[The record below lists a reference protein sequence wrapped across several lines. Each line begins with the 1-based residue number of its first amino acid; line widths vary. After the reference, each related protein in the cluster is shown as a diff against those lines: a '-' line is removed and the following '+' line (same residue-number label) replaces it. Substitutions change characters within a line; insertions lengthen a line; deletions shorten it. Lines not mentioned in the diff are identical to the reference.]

1 MKLSKTGGIA
11 AVALLGTVA
20 IAGCGTVNN
29 ALSAKTSEI
38 EYFRVY
44 NIKTAASVNV
54 IAHAAANG
62 IGKDIDGMQEV
73 YPINTSG
80 VTPSKPGYM
89 KLVDPFEGSPMG
101 AFAASAGS
109 VGFKLANCPGAAWT
123 AKANKVVAGDDRE
136 SFDMCLF
143 PQSGGYQLDIS
154 GDLVTETGGI
164 NLSLLI
170 ARSVVNHV
178 MGSPKEFMDKAFADT
193 LDSIHAAVP
202 SAQLAFVRGEPMPGP
217 LPWISHTVL
226 AE

>member
-1 MKLSKTGGIA
+1 MKMSKTGAIA
-11 AVALLGTVA
+11 AVALLGTA
-20 IAGCGTVNN
+20 ALTGCGTVNN
-29 ALSAKTSEI
+29 ALSAKTTET

-44 NIKTAASVNV
+44 NITTAASASV

-62 IGKDIDGMQEV
+62 IGKDINGMQEA

-80 VTPSKPGYM
+80 VIPRKPGYM
-89 KLVDPFEGSPMG
+89 KLVDPFAGSPMG
-101 AFAASAGS
+101 AFAATAGS

-143 PQSGGYQLDIS
+143 PYPGGYQLDIY
-154 GDLVTETGGI
+154 GDLVTESGGI

-170 ARSVVNHV
+170 ARSVVNHTF
-178 MGSPKEFMDKAFADT
+178 GSPQEFMDKAFADT
-193 LDSIHAAVP
+193 LDSIHAALP
-202 SAQLAFVRGEPMPGP
+202 SAELAFVRGEPTPGP